1 MAATPA
7 LAQHISPAN
16 TNFDAI
22 GPAQLT
28 KGATS
33 LSCTLTLSGTTGPD
47 VGGGVA
53 DGGTITGGT
62 NTGPGNCP
70 LLTVDGGATFEIDTS
85 TGTGGTGSLYNLVV
99 RLAGTPVC
107 SDAGPLPF
115 TVINNG
121 SGPSTIQFNSPVDP
135 DCVVLANLSTTPD
148 INVVP

>member
-1 MAATPA
+1 MKRLTLVCIGALAAGSMAATPA

-53 DGGTITGGT
+53 DGGTITGGPIR
-62 NTGPGNCP
+62 GR
-70 LLTVDGGATFEIDTS
+70 ATARS
-85 TGTGGTGSLYNLVV
+85 
-99 RLAGTPVC
+99 
-107 SDAGPLPF
+107 
-115 TVINNG
+115 
-121 SGPSTIQFNSPVDP
+121 
-135 DCVVLANLSTTPD
+135 
-148 INVVP
+148 